1 MNPFNNLRMEM
12 KEALTN
18 MWNRLINGKLSEL
31 DARVTALEQRVAALD
46 GQSAS
51 SSATNNETEG

>member
-1 MNPFNNLRMEM
+1 MNNLRIEL

-18 MWNRLINGKLSEL
+18 LWNRLINGKLSEL

-51 SSATNNETEG
+51 SNTTNNETEG

>member
-1 MNPFNNLRMEM
+1 MNPFNNLRMEL

-31 DARVTALEQRVAALD
+31 DARVAALEQRVTALD
-46 GQSAS
+46 SQSAS
-51 SSATNNETEG
+51 INATNNETEG

>member
-1 MNPFNNLRMEM
+1 MNAFNNLRMEM
-12 KEALTN
+12 KETLTN

-31 DARVTALEQRVAALD
+31 DARVAALEQRVAALD

-51 SSATNNETEG
+51 SNTTNNETEG

>member
-1 MNPFNNLRMEM
+1 MNSFNNLRMEL
-12 KEALTN
+12 KEAMTN

-31 DARVTALEQRVAALD
+31 DARVAALEQRDAALD

-51 SSATNNETEG
+51 SNTTNNETEG

>member
-1 MNPFNNLRMEM
+1 MNESNDLRMKLDEAM
-12 KEALTN
+12 KNL
-18 MWNRLINGKLSEL
+18 WNRLINGKLSEL

-51 SSATNNETEG
+51 SNTTNNETEG